1 MATGAIVGAIVAA
14 VGAAATTTAT
24 VVTNKKAR
32 EENRRLQA
40 EMNEYNTQQT
50 DPAYIRQ
57 RQEDAG
63 YNAQLLANPSSLG
76 QVGTQNSFAPAQ
88 VPQMPDYGQNLS
100 SMIGLATQ
108 YMQSESEKKLK
119 DAQTEQIHIENKY
132 RAAQAVANLRKTLE
146 ETNDVVVKRQLNQ
159 ILSRY
164 QEQMYQADLNLSAE
178 QINNMRENT
187 KGQVIENMM
196 SSVNL
201 KFLPTMLR
209 LDVAN
214 SAAELAI
221 RKQTEKLS
229 QKQVEHEAYKIAETI
244 ARTQTQDQQTELT
257 TRQAQA
263 VGQQVRMTEDTY
275 SEQIRRIQAEVLRAV
290 NNVGSDNPLQLG
302 QQMVNRARDWWMS
315 RNPFD

>member
-32 EENRRLQA
+32 EENRRLQE
-40 EMNEYNTQQT
+40 EMNEYNIQQT

-63 YNAQLLANPSSLG
+63 YNAQLLANPSALG
-76 QVGTQNSFAPAQ
+76 QTAAQSSFAPAQ

-108 YMQSESEKKLK
+108 YMQSESEKNLK
-119 DAQTEQIHIENKY
+119 DAQTQQVYIENQY
-132 RAAQAVANLRKTLE
+132 RAAQAVANIRKTIE
-146 ETNDVVVKRQLNQ
+146 DTKDVTVRRQLNE

-164 QEQMYQADLNLSAE
+164 QEQMYQTDLNLSAE
-178 QINNMRENT
+178 QIKNMREQT
-187 KGQVIENMM
+187 KGQVIQNMM
-196 SSVNL
+196 SSTNL

-244 ARTQTQDQQTELT
+244 ARTQTQEQQTELT

-263 VGQQVRMTEDTY
+263 VGQQNRLFEDTY
-275 SEQIRRIQAEVLRAV
+275 SEQVRKIQAEVLRAV
-290 NNVGSDNPLQLG
+290 ANAGSDNWIQGIQDLIE
-302 QQMVNRARDWWMS
+302 
-315 RNPFD
+315 RNWNKFGSKY

>member
-32 EENRRLQA
+32 EENRRLQV
-40 EMNEYNTQQT
+40 EMNEYNTRQT

-88 VPQMPDYGQNLS
+88 VPQLPDYGQNLS

-119 DAQTEQIHIENKY
+119 DAQTEQIHIENKF
-132 RAAQAVANLRKTLE
+132 RAAQAIANIRKTLE

-164 QEQMYQADLNLSAE
+164 QEQIYQTDLNLSAE
-178 QINNMRENT
+178 QINNIREKT

-196 SSVNL
+196 SSTNL

-229 QKQVEHEAYKIAETI
+229 QKQVDH
-244 ARTQTQDQQTELT
+244 
-257 TRQAQA
+257 
-263 VGQQVRMTEDTY
+263 
-275 SEQIRRIQAEVLRAV
+275 
-290 NNVGSDNPLQLG
+290 
-302 QQMVNRARDWWMS
+302 
-315 RNPFD
+315 